1 MKTGVARI
9 HGPSQMQGKT
19 GVTTIQLYPGSIE
32 GTTGLRFMD
41 LKDGDAFGNYR
52 VKIYG

>member
-19 GVTTIQLYPGSIE
+19 RVTTIPLYPGSIE
-32 GTTGLRFMD
+32 GTTGLRSVD
-41 LKDGDAFGNYR
+41 LKDGDALGNYC
-52 VKIYG
+52 VKTHG